1 MKTICGLSRLSSWLK
16 KQTQQN
22 ENQQNKNEPSYKLHL
37 YVSYTCTCVNL
48 LHSEA
53 VVTVFLLHFM
63 VMIFC
68 FSKSQREIRF
78 LAQLLPQQENKKAGA
93 LTYANQH
100 GTASVWAAN

>member
-1 MKTICGLSRLSSWLK
+1 MKTNRTKMNQATNYIYMYHTHVHVSISYILKQLSQYS
-16 KQTQQN
+16 
-22 ENQQNKNEPSYKLHL
+22 
-37 YVSYTCTCVNL
+37 C
-48 LHSEA
+48 
-53 VVTVFLLHFM
+53 LHFM

-78 LAQLLPQQENKKAGA
+78 LAQLLPQQENKKEGA